1 MTLLKLL
8 AIALAVL
15 GLGAAIIAARYWWK
29 ASRVSILQT
38 AASISDVPE
47 QYILST
53 QVAFNKS
60 SRLNSYAA
68 IWTGLAAMLGSAA
81 SVLGVL

>member
-1 MTLLKLL
+1 MTPLKAA
-8 AIALAVL
+8 AIALACL
-15 GLGAAIIAARYWWK
+15 GLVAAIVAARYWWK
-29 ASRVSILQT
+29 ASRVDIPRT

-53 QVAFNKS
+53 QVAFNES
-60 SRLNSYAA
+60 SRLNSRAA
-68 IWTGLAAMLGSAA
+68 IWTGIAAVLSAMA